1 MNEDLKI
8 YTAAEV
14 QSVGYS
20 KEQIEQSAAKLTQ
33 EAYEAAKSGADEVTY
48 YHANLKLLNGIAH
61 RLRDLGYTTEVS
73 ESAFGDNC
81 IFVHWYIN

>member
-33 EAYEAAKSGADEVTY
+33 EAYEAAKTGAGRIIHSGY
-48 YHANLKLLNGIAH
+48 NLNLLKEIGMC
-61 RLRDLGYTTEVS
+61 LSELGYDTQLS
-73 ESAFGDNC
+73 ERELGPS
-81 IFVHWYIN
+81 YIIIRWGTY